1 MTLRPFVGAAVA
13 LAGLA
18 MLTSAASASQAVT
31 LDKVSLRAA
40 PLGSSSLMGSLA
52 KGTTVG
58 VVWCGP
64 EVKFCLVKF
73 HGKTGWVLATDLAGV
88 GTPAAL
94 AEMGAAGKVDK
105 TAQGAQG
112 APASDPKKAV
122 EAPIKQAAPPKQNN
136 SGPTYT
142 QVTPPYKL
150 INP

>member
-1 MTLRPFVGAAVA
+1 VTLRPFVGAALA

-31 LDKVSLRAA
+31 LDKVSLLAA

-88 GTPAAL
+88 GSAAAL
-94 AEMGAAGKVDK
+94 AEAGGSKGSAASGPGGSSQKSKDM
-105 TAQGAQG
+105 
-112 APASDPKKAV
+112 V
-122 EAPIKQAAPPKQNN
+122 EAPIKQAAPPKQDN

-142 QVTPPYKL
+142 QVTPPFKL

>member
-1 MTLRPFVGAAVA
+1 MTLRPFVGAALA
-13 LAGLA
+13 LTGLA

-31 LDKVSLRAA
+31 LDKVSLLAA

-88 GTPAAL
+88 GTAA
-94 AEMGAAGKVDK
+94 AAGMAGKVDK
-105 TAQGAQG
+105 TAQGAPG

-122 EAPIKQAAPPKQNN
+122 QAPIKRDYRMAHEPLPSASAETN
-136 SGPTYT
+136 SGES
-142 QVTPPYKL
+142 L
-150 INP
+150 

>member
-1 MTLRPFVGAAVA
+1 VTLRPFVGAALV
-13 LAGLA
+13 LTGLA

-31 LDKVSLRAA
+31 LDKVSLLAA

-88 GTPAAL
+88 GTAA
-94 AEMGAAGKVDK
+94 AAGMAGKVDK
-105 TAQGAQG
+105 TAQGAPG

-122 EAPIKQAAPPKQNN
+122 EAPIKQVAPPKQNN

>member
-1 MTLRPFVGAAVA
+1 MGAALA
-13 LAGLA
+13 LTGLA

-31 LDKVSLRAA
+31 LDKVSLLAA

-88 GTPAAL
+88 GTAAAL
-94 AEMGAAGKVDK
+94 AELGGGKGGGVVRNP
-105 TAQGAQG
+105 
-112 APASDPKKAV
+112 PASDPSKV
-122 EAPIKQAAPPKQNN
+122 VAPIQQAAPPPKDN

-142 QVTPPYKL
+142 QITPPYKL